1 MRPGRR
7 ASEARC
13 RPFSL
18 LTGRKQGEWRAY
30 GAILLKNLFDSN
42 GLLKNHVPAEQDGN
56 RAIICA

>member
-42 GLLKNHVPAEQDGN
+42 GLLKNHVPAEQDGKG
-56 RAIICA
+56 R